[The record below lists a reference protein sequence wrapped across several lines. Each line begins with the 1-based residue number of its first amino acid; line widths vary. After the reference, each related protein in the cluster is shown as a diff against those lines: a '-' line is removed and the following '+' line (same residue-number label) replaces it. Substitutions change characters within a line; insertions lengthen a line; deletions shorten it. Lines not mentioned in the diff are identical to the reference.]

1 MKISRILIEMS
12 STLIRAISPISIPVG
27 LPYVEEAFIART
39 YQFDGTLT
47 SRRSDQ
53 ALITDPERAT
63 QQALDLV
70 LKGKVQALNGSE
82 VKIHADTLCVHGDN
96 PNAVVLLAR
105 VRNKGGKRA
114 SKFCHW
120 T

>member
-1 MKISRILIEMS
+1 VLFGLSGSQLIQAAKQAS
-12 STLIRAISPISIPVG
+12 
-27 LPYVEEAFIART
+27 LPYAEEAFIDRT
-39 YQFDGTLT
+39 YQSDGTLT

-70 LKGKVQALNGSE
+70 LRGRVQALNGSE

-96 PNAVVLLAR
+96 PNAVVLLTR
-105 VRNKGGKRA
+105 VRNKLREEGVEILPLGRRP
-114 SKFCHW
+114 
-120 T
+120 